1 MDGGGPSGASWRTGR
16 FSIRS
21 LTFALWVQLIRI
33 MFRLRPGSRTCRNL
47 PEFPRIPPPRLGVHQ
62 LTNCSHLV
70 CDTATI
76 STVPL
81 MRPAEF
87 PTDTFCRRGGG
98 MEEWRR
104 AAESGET
111 L

>member
-1 MDGGGPSGASWRTGR
+1 MDRGGPSGASWRTGR

-21 LTFALWVQLIRI
+21 LFGFGVS

-62 LTNCSHLV
+62 LTDCSHLV

-87 PTDTFCRRGGG
+87 PADTFCSRGGG
-98 MEEWRR
+98 VEEWRR